1 VLVLDSE
8 GKERVRLEG
17 YLPRKEFQAWL
28 EMGLGRVAFMH
39 KRWEDAG
46 QRYARVIENYAD
58 TTSAPEAI
66 YWKAVSNY
74 KRTNDH
80 TVLGDVPKQLQEKY
94 PTSVWALKAIPWAH

>member
-1 VLVLDSE
+1 VV
-8 GKERVRLEG
+8 
-17 YLPRKEFQAWL
+17 
-28 EMGLGRVAFMH
+28 
-39 KRWEDAG
+39 
-46 QRYARVIENYAD
+46 ENYAD

-66 YWKAVSNY
+66 YWKAVCNY